1 MKFTHKIHKEST
13 SSWSYFVII
22 MMHGQYNI
30 KKTHQ
35 IVGHLA
41 DPSHLAML
49 LIRVVLTTPDA
60 KDTLEADILG
70 RN

>member
-1 MKFTHKIHKEST
+1 
-13 SSWSYFVII
+13 